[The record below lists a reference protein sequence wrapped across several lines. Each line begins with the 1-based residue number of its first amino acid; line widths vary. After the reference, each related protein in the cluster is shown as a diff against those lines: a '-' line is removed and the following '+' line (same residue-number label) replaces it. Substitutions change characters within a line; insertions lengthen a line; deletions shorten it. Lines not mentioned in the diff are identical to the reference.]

1 MRQWKVL
8 KLQILIP
15 NLQVG
20 DLKMLKIGVLD
31 IQGSVIEHIDM
42 LNKIIGVEPIKV
54 KYTKELEKI
63 DGLIIPG
70 GESTTIGKLLRE
82 FEIYDLLKNRIMQGM
97 PVWGTCAGMV
107 LLSKNINENYL
118 GVMDIVVKRN
128 AYGSQIESFVINE
141 DIPLI
146 SNDKIP
152 LVFIRAPYIIKAGE
166 KVKILKEIDGHIVA
180 ARENNMLATSFHPE
194 LTKDNIVHKYF
205 INNFF

>member
-1 MRQWKVL
+1 
-8 KLQILIP
+8 
-15 NLQVG
+15 
-20 DLKMLKIGVLD
+20 MLKIGVLD

-82 FEIYDLLKNRIMQGM
+82 FEIYDLLKNRITQGM

-107 LLSKNINENYL
+107 LLSKSMNENYL

>member
-1 MRQWKVL
+1 
-8 KLQILIP
+8 
-15 NLQVG
+15 
-20 DLKMLKIGVLD
+20 MLKIGVLD

-70 GESTTIGKLLRE
+70 GESTTIGKLLSE

-118 GVMDIVVKRN
+118 GVMDILVKRN
-128 AYGSQIESFVINE
+128 AYGNQLDSFMINE
-141 DIPLI
+141 EI
-146 SNDKIP
+146 SEISDKRIP
-152 LVFIRAPYIIKAGE
+152 LVFVRAPYIIKAGE
-166 KVKILKEIDGHIVA
+166 KVEVLKKIDGNIVA
-180 ARENNMLATSFHPE
+180 ARENNMFVTSFHPE
-194 LTKDNIVHKYF
+194 LTKDLSVHKYF

>member
-82 FEIYDLLKNRIMQGM
+82 FEIYDLLKNRITQGM

-107 LLSKNINENYL
+107 LLSKSMNENYL

-166 KVKILKEIDGHIVA
+166 KVKILKPESTRKASKEIFVIGIQRKGEGHGG
-180 ARENNMLATSFHPE
+180 T
-194 LTKDNIVHKYF
+194 
-205 INNFF
+205 

>member
-1 MRQWKVL
+1 
-8 KLQILIP
+8 
-15 NLQVG
+15 
-20 DLKMLKIGVLD
+20 MLKIGVLD

-70 GESTTIGKLLRE
+70 GESTTIGKLLSE

-118 GVMDIVVKRN
+118 GVMDILVKRN
-128 AYGSQIESFVINE
+128 AYGNQLDSFMINE
-141 DIPLI
+141 EI
-146 SNDKIP
+146 SEISDKRIP
-152 LVFIRAPYIIKAGE
+152 LVFVRAPYIIKAGE
-166 KVKILKEIDGHIVA
+166 KVEVLKKIDGNIVA
-180 ARENNMLATSFHPE
+180 ARENNMFVTSFHPE
-194 LTKDNIVHKYF
+194 LTKDLSVHKYF
-205 INNFF
+205 INNFFWYIGYNTN